1 MRKDKEEIFRLR
13 KSGKSYQEIHIE
25 MGVPRSTLSEWFGSQ
40 NWSKDISRE
49 LIKKAQ
55 KGHVVRIQELNRVR
69 GENLK
74 KLYQQAEKEA
84 EEDFSTLKY
93 HPLFI
98 AGLMIYWGE
107 GNKASPYRVGI
118 ANTEPRM
125 IKLFVHFLRTV
136 CSMDLSKI
144 NAWILIYPDLNVD
157 ECMKYWVEN
166 SGLGKDSF
174 HKTMAIV
181 GKHKTRKLSYGVCS
195 VGVSSAYLKR
205 KIMKWIELLSEDL
218 VQENYMRV

>member
-1 MRKDKEEIFRLR
+1 MRKDKEQIFKLR
-13 KSGKSYQEIHIE
+13 KSGKSYHEIQKE

-40 NWSKDISRE
+40 EWSKEISKE
-49 LIKKAQ
+49 LIKKATN
-55 KGHVVRIQELNRVR
+55 GHVIRIKELNKIR

-74 KLYQQAEKEA
+74 KIYLQAEVEA
-84 EEDFSTLKY
+84 KEDFEVLKY

-107 GNKASPYRVGI
+107 GNKASPHRVGI
-118 ANTEPRM
+118 ANTEPQM
-125 IKLFVHFLRTV
+125 IKLFVNFLTKV
-136 CSMDLSKI
+136 CSIKSLIIKS
-144 NAWILIYPDLNVD
+144 WILIYPDLNED
-157 ECMKYWVEN
+157 ECIKYWIEN
-166 SGLGKDSF
+166 TGLVKEQF
-174 HKTMAIV
+174 YKTITIA